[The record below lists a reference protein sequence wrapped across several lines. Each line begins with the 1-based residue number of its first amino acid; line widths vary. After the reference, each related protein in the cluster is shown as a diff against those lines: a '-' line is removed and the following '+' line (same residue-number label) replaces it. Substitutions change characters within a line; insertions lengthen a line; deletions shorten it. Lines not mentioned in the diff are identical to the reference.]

1 MSKKIT
7 RLETRAYQAPMAD
20 VSEVLPDVI
29 ICESGETEDWT
40 FDNVEF

>member
-1 MSKKIT
+1 MSKTIT
-7 RLETRAYQAPMAD
+7 RLEGRAYQAPLAD

-40 FDNVEF
+40 LDTLEF

>member
-1 MSKKIT
+1 MNKTIT
-7 RLETRAYQAPMAD
+7 RFEGRAYQAPFAD